1 MSTRINMYIPHKLRA
16 ELDLTARKSGA
27 TKSAIVEAAL
37 MGHFSAENGDKRDA
51 VFIKRL
57 DRMTRQMDRQA
68 RDFLVI
74 SETLALFVRYY
85 LTVMPPLA
93 ASEKQAARAL
103 GNERFESFITQ
114 LSKRLTKKASF
125 IHDVI
130 EDIPRSEPDFYSFGE
145 VIKDDLMPDLKKDIS
160 DRKEGATDDPT

>member
-1 MSTRINMYIPHKLRA
+1 
-16 ELDLTARKSGA
+16 
-27 TKSAIVEAAL
+27 
-37 MGHFSAENGDKRDA
+37 MGHFSAEHGDKRDA

-68 RDFLVI
+68 RNFLVI
-74 SETLALFVRYY
+74 SETLALFIRYY

-93 ASEKQAARAL
+93 ASEKQAAQAL

-114 LSKRLTKKASF
+114 LAKRLSRKANF

-130 EDIPRSEPDFYSFGE
+130 EDVPKTEPNFYSFGE
-145 VIKDDLMPDLKKDIS
+145 VTDDDLVPEPKEDAITREKTG
-160 DRKEGATDDPT
+160 RKTHDDD

>member
-1 MSTRINMYIPHKLRA
+1 MNSRINMYIPHKLRS
-16 ELDLTARKSGA
+16 ELDLTARKSGV
-27 TKSAIVEAAL
+27 TKSSIVEAAL
-37 MGHFSAENGDKRDA
+37 MGHFSAEHGDKRDA

-74 SETLALFVRYY
+74 SETLALFIRYY

-93 ASEKQAARAL
+93 ASEKQAAQAL

-114 LSKRLTKKASF
+114 LAKRLSRKANF

-130 EDIPRSEPDFYSFGE
+130 EDIPSSAPDFYSFGE
-145 VIKDDLMPDLKKDIS
+145 VAEDDLAPDLKKDIS
-160 DRKEGATDDPT
+160 NRKEGATDDQA